1 MNKKS
6 IRYNNGSS
14 LPLRPASLL
23 ACVVLAQVAWA
34 DEYSLEYGVEAG
46 YEYDDNVRLTPD
58 QEIDISGG
66 VLSVPITL
74 SARTETRSMELAG
87 QLDSSKFNE
96 SDYDSNDQDIQG
108 KINQK
113 FERGDLEGYAGYT
126 RDSTRTSEFLD
137 TGVVGLDA
145 VRREA
150 AKAGISGS
158 QLITEKNGVI
168 GGIDYLSVDFAKEPY
183 VDYNFYSGYLGGT
196 HQWSERT
203 RLRLQAYANRYE
215 NGGQI
220 DVTSDTIGGQ
230 AGFDSD
236 LSEKLTTSL
245 LAGWAE
251 VDTTYNSNLPQVP
264 NDDND
269 GALLFQASVT
279 YREERYQL
287 AARFLDE
294 PQPSADGV
302 LVESRRMT
310 VDYRYRL
317 TERSRLDLALTGGQR
332 QAVSGGEFN
341 ERDYARGS
349 IRLDYRL
356 SSSWYVAGRYVYSWQ
371 DQKQAT
377 GDADSNAVYLNLIY
391 QPEKLV
397 WSR

>member
-1 MNKKS
+1 MNKTS
-6 IRYNNGSS
+6 IKYKNGSAHS
-14 LPLRPASLL
+14 LRPAIVLG
-23 ACVVLAQVAWA
+23 CVVLAQGAWA

-58 QEIDISGG
+58 QQIDISGG
-66 VLSVPITL
+66 VLSLPITL
-74 SARTETRSMELAG
+74 SARTETRNMELAG

-108 KINQK
+108 KISQK
-113 FERGDLEGYAGYT
+113 FERGELEGYAGYT

-150 AKAGISGS
+150 VQAGLSGS
-158 QLITEKNGVI
+158 HLITEKNGVI
-168 GGIDYLSVDFAKEPY
+168 AGVDYLSVDFAQEPY

-203 RLRLQAYANRYE
+203 RLRLQAYGNRYE
-215 NGGQI
+215 NGAQI
-220 DVTSDTIGGQ
+220 DVTSDSLGGQ
-230 AGFDSD
+230 VGFDSE
-236 LSEKLTTSL
+236 LSRQLSTSIL
-245 LAGWAE
+245 VGWAE
-251 VDTTYNSNLPQVP
+251 TQTEYKTSLPGFP
-264 NDDND
+264 EDDNA

-279 YREERYQL
+279 YRQERS
-287 AARFLDE
+287 RFSASVLNE

-302 LVESRRMT
+302 LVESRRLNLN
-310 VDYRYRL
+310 YRYQL
-317 TERSRLDLALTGGQR
+317 TERSNFDLALTGGNR
-332 QAVSGGEFN
+332 QAVNGGDFN

-349 IRLDYRL
+349 LRLDYRL
-356 SSSWYVAGRYVYSWQ
+356 STSWYVAGRYVYSWQ

-377 GDADSNAVYLNLIY
+377 GNADSNAVYVNLIY